1 LLGPTHLGDVNQ
13 PFDPGRQL
21 DQGAVVSNVGSTTA
35 ELGAGRIF
43 EIYTLPRIGLELL
56 HAERDALRLGI
67 EANDL
72 NLDGLA
78 DGQRLRR
85 MIDAAPG
92 NVGDMEQPIDA
103 AEIDESAVIG
113 DVLDHA
119 AEDLALFEARNELGA
134 LLGAT
139 LLEHGPAR
147 HNDVAARAVHLEDLE
162 RLRRPQER

>member
-1 LLGPTHLGDVNQ
+1 LLGPTHLGDVNE
-13 PFDPGRQL
+13 PFDPGLQL
-21 DQGAVVSNVGSTTA
+21 DKGAVVSNVGNTTA

-92 NVGDMEQPIDA
+92 NVGDMEQPVDPTQ
-103 AEIDESAVIG
+103 IDEGAVIG
-113 DVLDHA
+113 DVLDHP
-119 AEDLALFEARNELGA
+119 AEDLAFLQAGDQPGA
-134 LLGAT
+134 LLGPA
-139 LLEHGPAR
+139 LLDDRPA
-147 HNDVAARAVHLEDLE
+147 
-162 RLRRPQER
+162 